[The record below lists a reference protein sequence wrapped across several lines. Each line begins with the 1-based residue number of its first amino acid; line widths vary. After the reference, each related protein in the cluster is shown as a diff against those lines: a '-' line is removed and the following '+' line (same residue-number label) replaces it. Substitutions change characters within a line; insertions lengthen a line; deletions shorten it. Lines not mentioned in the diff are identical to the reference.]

1 MVEFEHGDLL
11 EERRGGVDV
20 LRVLVRNLAVHEQSG
35 AVEIRASADEGGRQ
49 GWLLFR
55 LGHPVMAFHDGDV
68 ASVGLNALM
77 AIEDDALNV
86 DNDVRLYELTM
97 NALRTTMSNH
107 PESVLHLEHQPSE
120 GDGDSW
126 WSSVQLPAS
135 SWRRAARLEDIEEI
149 ALSSEHRRRSS
160 TGTTDKQALSPGG
173 VYLLDTPDPH
183 PMIHLAV
190 ELAERGIPV
199 LGLFGLPHA
208 STEVTQR
215 LPRPQCYALLSP
227 HGGYEVVEDRA
238 SLLATVNGF
247 QWGNERSVLVIDGL
261 DRLGNAFGDDVM
273 LNLFRSLCD
282 GARFNDHAVLCSTDL
297 EMFDTSIRHGLLSE
311 STELSRGVL
320 DAWLDEPDLL
330 WDEPFLLAP
339 DEEEEQWLA
348 AQIQHQGAKL
358 GAGSSSV
365 EPVLEGGSS
374 HVGDVARA
382 EATAALSDVVEGW
395 QNPGPPPASARLL
408 SDELQPPTTIGATT
422 WRPQTEASFNEGRY
436 ITESPRFKA
445 GEKGAVQPTRRRSTP
460 SLKAP
465 TPASIPKM
473 RKAQRLPSRKK
484 NPGLPQPEVSGHQR
498 QTAAL
503 AHTSALLPPWP
514 EKPRPTDAFRKENMD
529 AFTLRQTEAVVRQG
543 SRHLAGPSPE
553 LRDVVAASPNV
564 DSGGF
569 PGPTSFQTVTL
580 PASNNGQ
587 PLSSSLMP
595 VHRDEAKPARETAS
609 YEQKTLDMEEVYRE
623 WTTYDEKDMESSALY
638 NEKGEALKRYQ
649 GDAS

>member
-1 MVEFEHGDLL
+1 MVDFEHGDLL

-35 AVEIRASADEGGRQ
+35 AVEIRASGDEEGRR

-68 ASVGLNALM
+68 TSVGLDALM

-86 DNDVRLYELTM
+86 DNEVRLFELTM
-97 NALRTTMSNH
+97 NALRATMSNH
-107 PESVLHLEHQPSE
+107 PESVLHLEHQPTE
-120 GDGDSW
+120 GDGESW
-126 WSSVQLPAS
+126 WSSVRLPAT

-160 TGTTDKQALSPGG
+160 VIANKQALSPGG

-227 HGGYEVVEDRA
+227 HGGYEVLEDRT

-311 STELSRGVL
+311 STELPLSTL

-358 GAGSSSV
+358 GAASSSV

-374 HVGDVARA
+374 EVDDEVRA

-395 QNPGPPPASARLL
+395 QTPDLSPASASPV
-408 SDELQPPTTIGATT
+408 SDDLQPPTTIGATT
-422 WRPQTEASFNEGRY
+422 WRPQTEASFNEGRF
-436 ITESPRFKA
+436 ISESPRFKA
-445 GEKGAVQPTRRRSTP
+445 AEDELIQPARRRPTP
-460 SLKAP
+460 SA
-465 TPASIPKM
+465 TPDLPAGPPKM
-473 RKAQRLPSRKK
+473 RTAQRLPTRKK
-484 NPGLPQPEVSGHQR
+484 PPVLPQPEVKNHHR
-498 QTAAL
+498 QTDAL
-503 AHTSALLPPWP
+503 AKTSATLPPWP
-514 EKPRPTDAFRKENMD
+514 EHPRKKDAFRKENMD
-529 AFTLRQTEAVVRQG
+529 AFSLRQADAVDRQG

-553 LRDVVAASPNV
+553 LRDVVAASPDV
-564 DSGGF
+564 DSDGF
-569 PGPTSFQTVTL
+569 SEPASFQTVTL
-580 PASNNGQ
+580 PANTTGQ
-587 PLSSSLMP
+587 PLSSSLVP
-595 VHRDEAKPARETAS
+595 VDRDEPKPAREAAR
-609 YEQKTLDMEEVYRE
+609 YEQKTLDMDAVYRA
-623 WTTYDEKDMESSALY
+623 WTTFDEKDMESSVLY

>member
-1 MVEFEHGDLL
+1 VVDFEHGDLL

-35 AVEIRASADEGGRQ
+35 AVEIRASGDEEGRR

-68 ASVGLNALM
+68 TSVGLDALM

-86 DNDVRLYELTM
+86 DNEVRLFELTM
-97 NALRTTMSNH
+97 NALRATMANH
-107 PESVLHLEHQPSE
+107 PESVLHLEHQPTE
-120 GDGDSW
+120 GDGESW
-126 WSSVQLPAS
+126 WSSVRLPAT
-135 SWRRAARLEDIEEI
+135 SWRRVARLEDIEEI

-160 TGTTDKQALSPGG
+160 VIANKQALSPGG

-227 HGGYEVVEDRA
+227 HGGYEVLEDRA

-273 LNLFRSLCD
+273 LNVFRSLCD

-311 STELSRGVL
+311 ATELPRSTL

-358 GAGSSSV
+358 GAASSSV

-374 HVGDVARA
+374 EVDDDLRA

-395 QNPGPPPASARLL
+395 QTPGISPASASPV
-408 SDELQPPTTIGATT
+408 SDDLQSPTTIGGTT
-422 WRPQTEASFNEGRY
+422 WRPQTDASFNEGRF
-436 ITESPRFKA
+436 ISESPRFKA
-445 GEKGAVQPTRRRSTP
+445 AEDELIQPARRRPTP
-460 SLKAP
+460 SA
-465 TPASIPKM
+465 TPDLPAGPPKM
-473 RKAQRLPSRKK
+473 RTAQRLPTRKK
-484 NPGLPQPEVSGHQR
+484 PPVLPQPEVKNHHR
-498 QTAAL
+498 QTDAL
-503 AHTSALLPPWP
+503 AKTSATLPPWP
-514 EKPRPTDAFRKENMD
+514 EHPRKKDAFRKENMD
-529 AFTLRQTEAVVRQG
+529 AFSLRQADAVDRQG

-553 LRDVVAASPNV
+553 LRDVVAASPDV
-564 DSGGF
+564 DSDGF
-569 PGPTSFQTVTL
+569 SEPTSFQTVTL
-580 PASNNGQ
+580 PANTTGQ
-587 PLSSSLMP
+587 PLSSSLVP
-595 VHRDEAKPARETAS
+595 VDRDAEKPAREAAS
-609 YEQKTLDMEEVYRE
+609 YEQKTLDMDAVYRA
-623 WTTYDEKDMESSALY
+623 WATFDEKDMESSVLY

>member
-1 MVEFEHGDLL
+1 VVDFEHGDLL

-35 AVEIRASADEGGRQ
+35 AVEIRASGDEEGRR

-68 ASVGLNALM
+68 TSVGLDALM

-86 DNDVRLYELTM
+86 DNEVRLFELTM
-97 NALRTTMSNH
+97 NALRATMANH
-107 PESVLHLEHQPSE
+107 PESVLHLEHQPTE
-120 GDGDSW
+120 GDGESW
-126 WSSVQLPAS
+126 WSSVRLPAT
-135 SWRRAARLEDIEEI
+135 SWRRVARLEDIEEI

-160 TGTTDKQALSPGG
+160 VIANKQALSPGG

-227 HGGYEVVEDRA
+227 HGGYEVLEDRA

-273 LNLFRSLCD
+273 LNVFRSLCD

-311 STELSRGVL
+311 ATELPRSTL

-358 GAGSSSV
+358 GAASSSV

-374 HVGDVARA
+374 EVDDDLRA

-395 QNPGPPPASARLL
+395 QTPGISPASASPV
-408 SDELQPPTTIGATT
+408 SDDLPSPTTIGGTT
-422 WRPQTEASFNEGRY
+422 WRPQTDASFNEGRF
-436 ITESPRFKA
+436 ISESPRFKA
-445 GEKGAVQPTRRRSTP
+445 AEDEWIQPARRRPTP
-460 SLKAP
+460 SA
-465 TPASIPKM
+465 TPDLPAGPPKM
-473 RKAQRLPSRKK
+473 RTAQRLPTRKK
-484 NPGLPQPEVSGHQR
+484 PPVLPQPEVKNHHR
-498 QTAAL
+498 QTDAL
-503 AHTSALLPPWP
+503 AKTSATLPPWP
-514 EKPRPTDAFRKENMD
+514 EHPRKKDAFRKENMD
-529 AFTLRQTEAVVRQG
+529 AFSLRQADAVDRQG

-553 LRDVVAASPNV
+553 LRDVVAASPDV
-564 DSGGF
+564 DSDGF
-569 PGPTSFQTVTL
+569 SEPTSFQTVTL
-580 PASNNGQ
+580 PANTTGQ
-587 PLSSSLMP
+587 PLSSSLVP
-595 VHRDEAKPARETAS
+595 VDRDAEKPAREAAS
-609 YEQKTLDMEEVYRE
+609 YEQKTLDMDAVYRA
-623 WTTYDEKDMESSALY
+623 WATFDEKDMESSVLY

>member
-1 MVEFEHGDLL
+1 MVDFEHGDLL

-35 AVEIRASADEGGRQ
+35 AVEIRASGDEEGRR

-68 ASVGLNALM
+68 TSVGLDALM

-86 DNDVRLYELTM
+86 DNEVRLFELTM
-97 NALRTTMSNH
+97 NALRATMANH
-107 PESVLHLEHQPSE
+107 PESVLHLEHQPTE
-120 GDGDSW
+120 GDGESW
-126 WSSVQLPAS
+126 WSSVRLPAT

-160 TGTTDKQALSPGG
+160 VFANKQALSPGG

-227 HGGYEVVEDRA
+227 HGGYEVLEDRA

-273 LNLFRSLCD
+273 LNVFRSLCD

-311 STELSRGVL
+311 STELPRSTL

-358 GAGSSSV
+358 GAASSSV

-374 HVGDVARA
+374 EVDDDLRA

-395 QNPGPPPASARLL
+395 QTPGISPASASPV
-408 SDELQPPTTIGATT
+408 SDDLQSPTTIGGTT
-422 WRPQTEASFNEGRY
+422 WRPQTDASFNEGRF
-436 ITESPRFKA
+436 ISESPRFKA
-445 GEKGAVQPTRRRSTP
+445 AEDELIQPARRRPTP
-460 SLKAP
+460 SA
-465 TPASIPKM
+465 TPDPPAGPPKM
-473 RKAQRLPSRKK
+473 RTAQRLPTRKK
-484 NPGLPQPEVSGHQR
+484 PPVLPQPEVKNHHR
-498 QTAAL
+498 QTDAL
-503 AHTSALLPPWP
+503 AKTSATLPPWP
-514 EKPRPTDAFRKENMD
+514 EHPRKKDAFRKENMD
-529 AFTLRQTEAVVRQG
+529 AFSLRQADAVDRQG

-553 LRDVVAASPNV
+553 LRDVVAASPDV
-564 DSGGF
+564 DSDGF
-569 PGPTSFQTVTL
+569 SEPTSFQTVTL
-580 PASNNGQ
+580 PANTTGQ
-587 PLSSSLMP
+587 PLSSSLVP
-595 VHRDEAKPARETAS
+595 VDRDEEKPAREAAS
-609 YEQKTLDMEEVYRE
+609 YEQKTLDMDAVYRA
-623 WTTYDEKDMESSALY
+623 WATFDEKDMESSVLY

>member
-1 MVEFEHGDLL
+1 VVDFEHGDLL

-35 AVEIRASADEGGRQ
+35 AVEIRASGDEEGRR

-68 ASVGLNALM
+68 TSVGLDALM

-86 DNDVRLYELTM
+86 DNEVRLFELTM
-97 NALRTTMSNH
+97 NALRATMSNH
-107 PESVLHLEHQPSE
+107 PESVLHLEHQPTE
-120 GDGDSW
+120 GDGESW
-126 WSSVQLPAS
+126 WSSVRLPAT
-135 SWRRAARLEDIEEI
+135 SWRRAARLEDIEGI

-160 TGTTDKQALSPGG
+160 VIANKQALSPGG

-227 HGGYEVVEDRA
+227 HGGYEVLEDRT

-311 STELSRGVL
+311 STELPLSTL

-374 HVGDVARA
+374 EVDDEVRA

-395 QNPGPPPASARLL
+395 QTPDLSPASASPV
-408 SDELQPPTTIGATT
+408 SDDLQPPTTIGATT
-422 WRPQTEASFNEGRY
+422 WRPQTEASFNEGRF
-436 ITESPRFKA
+436 ISESPRFKA
-445 GEKGAVQPTRRRSTP
+445 AEDELIQPARRRPTP
-460 SLKAP
+460 SA
-465 TPASIPKM
+465 TPDLPAGPPKM
-473 RKAQRLPSRKK
+473 RTAQRLPTRKK
-484 NPGLPQPEVSGHQR
+484 PPVLPQPEVKNHHR
-498 QTAAL
+498 QTDAL
-503 AHTSALLPPWP
+503 AKTSATLPPWP
-514 EKPRPTDAFRKENMD
+514 EHPRKKDAFRKENMD
-529 AFTLRQTEAVVRQG
+529 AFSLRQADAVDRQG

-553 LRDVVAASPNV
+553 LRDVVAASPDV
-564 DSGGF
+564 DSDGF
-569 PGPTSFQTVTL
+569 SEPASFQTVTL
-580 PASNNGQ
+580 PANTTGQ
-587 PLSSSLMP
+587 PLSSSLVP
-595 VHRDEAKPARETAS
+595 VDRDEPKPAREAAR
-609 YEQKTLDMEEVYRE
+609 YEQKTLDMDAVYRA
-623 WTTYDEKDMESSALY
+623 WTTFDEKDMESSVLY